1 MKLRRIFATL
11 LIVLLTLSLTA
22 CSKRDTLADVP
33 EELRPYVTPWKLDV
47 VRKAA
52 DNKELHF
59 YFMSG
64 EGFEASPGNTRG
76 QTEKWGD
83 CCLVVF
89 PDGQTMLI
97 DSGFAV
103 YTPILMQNLKRMGI
117 EKLDYVMLSHPHTD
131 HYGGF
136 LATDGV
142 LATIPVTQAYH
153 NGYNQSM
160 HDKFGAYN
168 VPLQTLLTGDTLT
181 IGGVKLTVLSPD
193 QNQLDH
199 PTESNKVTNENNA
212 SLVVRM
218 DYGEFS
224 ALFTGDIYVGE
235 EKRLVKEYQ
244 NTGLLDVDF
253 LKLPHHG
260 DSTSS
265 SAVFADAVTPK
276 LGVATGAVSINTTIY
291 MRYAQYAETILHD
304 LNDGYVHVWS
314 DGSDSCQWERSR
326 EREVTTYDKYD
337 AMSKKNSD

>member
-1 MKLRRIFATL
+1 MKLRRTL
-11 LIVLLTLSLTA
+11 SLVLLLLLTLSLAA
-22 CSKRDTLADVP
+22 CTEDPMADVP
-33 EELRPYVTPWKLDV
+33 EELRPYVIPWELDV
-47 VRKAA
+47 SREAA

-97 DSGFAV
+97 DSGFEIYA
-103 YTPILMQNLKRMGI
+103 PILMENLKRLGI
-117 EKLDYVMLSHPHTD
+117 ETLDYVMLSHPHTD

-136 LATDGV
+136 FAPEGV
-142 LATIPVTQAYH
+142 LQNIPVGQAYH
-153 NGYNQSM
+153 NGYNKSM
-160 HDKFGAYN
+160 HQRFGAYN
-168 VPLQTLLTGDTLT
+168 VPLQTLLTGNTLT

-193 QNQLDH
+193 QNQLDKG
-199 PTESNKVTNENNA
+199 TDSNTTNNENNA

-276 LGVATGAVSINTTIY
+276 LGMATGAVSINTTIY

-314 DGSDSCQWERSR
+314 DGTNSCQWERSR
-326 EREVTTYDKYD
+326 EREITTYDKYD
-337 AMSKKNSD
+337 AMPKKNSD

>member
-11 LIVLLTLSLTA
+11 LVVLLTLSLTA
-22 CSKRDTLADVP
+22 CSQKDTLADVP

-224 ALFTGDIYVGE
+224 ALFTGDLYVGE
-235 EKRLVKEYQ
+235 ERRLVKEYAAS
-244 NTGLLDVDF
+244 GLLNVDF

-265 SAVFADAVTPK
+265 TLEFANAVTPK
-276 LGVATGAVSINTTIY
+276 LAAATGAVPINNTIY
-291 MRYAQYAETILHD
+291 MRYAQYAETVLHD

-314 DGSDSCQWERSR
+314 DGSNSCQWETSR
-326 EREVTTYDKYD
+326 ERETDIYDAYD
-337 AMSKKNSD
+337 AMPKKATD